1 MHICIVNQLT
11 NTAMKEEQNQ
21 DVSKLVDLVKDVRS
35 CMLITIEKYT
45 DILAGRPMGISKI
58 EEDGTMWFFTKTTS
72 QKVDE
77 IEQNSQI
84 SLAIMSESK
93 NIYLMINGTADLS
106 YDYGKMKELWNP
118 AMKAWF
124 PEGLEDPDMMLIK
137 VTPSEARYW
146 DSSASKMIVALNM
159 VKAIV
164 TGKEYNEGTHGKIR
178 L

>member
-1 MHICIVNQLT
+1 
-11 NTAMKEEQNQ
+11 MKEEQNQ

-45 DILAGRPMGISKI
+45 DLLSGRPMGISKI
-58 EEDGTMWFFTKTTS
+58 DADGTMWFFTKTTS

-77 IEQNSQI
+77 IEQNKQI

-93 NIYLMINGTADLS
+93 NIYLMVNGTADLS
-106 YDYGKMKELWNP
+106 YDYTKMKELWNP
-118 AMKAWF
+118 VMKAWF

-137 VTPSEARYW
+137 VTPSAARYW
-146 DSSASKMIVALNM
+146 DSSASKMVVALNM

-178 L
+178 M